1 MLKLTR
7 KEKLLNFISSLYIP
21 SGKREEKARL
31 MRIVLENEYR
41 AIEESDS
48 GKMFR
53 DCLIIETKGRGV
65 YETFHGFKVCRVD
78 IGAVGPT
85 MADIAI
91 FYDSTIATPQ
101 RVARGNIKINLPNE

>member
-1 MLKLTR
+1 MTR
-7 KEKLLNFISSLYIP
+7 KERLWNFIDSLYC
-21 SGKREEKARL
+21 SSSKYEEKAKLR
-31 MRIVLENEYR
+31 RIVFENDYR
-41 AIEESDS
+41 SIEESDS

-53 DCLIIETKGRGV
+53 DCLIIETKGRGA
-65 YETFHGFKVCRVD
+65 YETFQGFKVCRVD